1 MSSVAAHE
9 IAGYRFADPRL
20 LRQALTHR
28 SHSAGHN
35 ERLEFLGDAVL
46 NCVIAG
52 ELYRTYPA
60 LQEGELSRV
69 RASLV
74 NGQSLCGLANTLGI
88 GAQLLLGEGEIRSGG
103 AQRPSM
109 LADAVEALIGAVFL
123 DAGFEA
129 AREFTLRIF
138 APLLKDVDPRV
149 AGKDAKTLLQEML
162 QARHLPLPVYTVLKT
177 AGEAHETSFEVECR
191 IAELEIVTVGEGASR
206 RAAEQAAA
214 RRAYDMGRARK

>member
-1 MSSVAAHE
+1 MSSAPAQE
-9 IAGYRFADPRL
+9 IAGYRFANSQL

-28 SHSAGHN
+28 SHNTSHN

-46 NCVIAG
+46 NCIIAD
-52 ELYRTYPA
+52 ELYRAYPA

-74 NGQSLCGLANTLGI
+74 NGQSLSGLANTLGI

-123 DAGFEA
+123 DAGFAA
-129 AREFTLRIF
+129 ARDFTLRIF

-149 AGKDAKTLLQEML
+149 AGKDAKTLLQELL
-162 QARHLPLPVYTVLKT
+162 QARHLPLPVYSVIKT
-177 AGEAHETSFEVECR
+177 EGEAHEQSFEVECR
-191 IAELEIVTVGEGASR
+191 IADLNIITVGAGASR

-214 RRAYDMGRARK
+214 RRAYDLGLARK

>member
-1 MSSVAAHE
+1 MNSVPAQE
-9 IAGYRFADPRL
+9 IAGYRFANPQL

-28 SHSAGHN
+28 SHNTSHN

-46 NCVIAG
+46 NCIIAD
-52 ELYRTYPA
+52 ELYRAYPA

-123 DAGFEA
+123 DAGFAA

-138 APLLKDVDPRV
+138 APLLKDIDPRV
-149 AGKDAKTLLQEML
+149 AGKDAKTLLQELL
-162 QARHLPLPVYTVLKT
+162 QARHLPLPVYSVIRT
-177 AGEAHETSFEVECR
+177 AGEAHEQSFEVECR
-191 IAELEIVTVGEGASR
+191 IADLDIVTVGAGASR
-206 RAAEQAAA
+206 RSAEQAAA
-214 RRAYDMGRARK
+214 RLAYELGLARK